1 MAARHG
7 PAASTTPHCCS
18 TGSASLRPPGRCRVR
33 CSAGRAARRPVGLSE
48 FLCSCVRL
56 GTRETGATFFRGR
69 IAPERRTVKL
79 RCFTRSCEKMCRLK
93 TRSASRAWAL
103 QLVLDYLDQDLPW
116 GVGTG
121 ERTAGFRSPHLLR
134 IDQTWT
140 KSASLPGGTRPDT
153 PHHHVALWLR
163 ATVQMLLRRV
173 YAQGGV

>member
-79 RCFTRSCEKMCRLK
+79 RCFTRSCEKMPTENSICVSSLGTSVGPR
-93 TRSASRAWAL
+93 
-103 QLVLDYLDQDLPW
+103 LDQDLPW